1 MANQRIKSGA
11 IQIDGLAELNK
22 ALRKL
27 EPGFRKELKGLNLR
41 VAKLVTEE
49 ARAVAYSLGSTAAHV
64 APTLKAKGLQQSAGV
79 ELGDPAAAGAEFGSK
94 QYKQFK
100 PWKGNTSTAGYFLY
114 PTIRNDAP
122 KIEAIYNDGVNTII
136 KKAGLS

>member
-1 MANQRIKSGA
+1 MAGQRIKSGA
-11 IQIDGLAELNK
+11 IQVDGLKELNQ

-49 ARAVAYSLGSTAAHV
+49 ARAVAYSLGGVAAHV
-64 APTLKAKGLQQSAGV
+64 APSLKAKGAQQSAGV
-79 ELGDPAAAGAEFGSK
+79 ELGDAAAAGAEFGAK

-100 PWKGNTSTAGYFLY
+100 PWKGNTETAGYFLY
-114 PTIRNDAP
+114 PTIRQDAA
-122 KIEAIYNDGVNTII
+122 KIEAIYTDGLGTII
-136 KKAGLS
+136 KRAGL